1 MASTNQPY
9 IYVAQVILQ
18 PQPIFCRLASMATSF
33 STARAV
39 RNPISIC
46 LLVCLLGVSALSQA
60 EDFSVDMR
68 DTDIKEFIAT
78 IGKLTDKTIIIDDRV
93 KGKINIRSPRTVSA
107 SELYDI
113 FLVQLGVSGF
123 AVVDLGNNILKVIP
137 SQGAKL
143 EGIDVQT
150 DGDPLPRS
158 TENVV
163 TRVVQVNNVDV
174 NALVPILRPLVDNKT
189 GIIAP
194 YPASNVILITDRESN
209 VRRLLQII
217 IQVDKAD
224 TDDTEII
231 QLHNASAQDI
241 SKTLTTLMREQTKG
255 AEGARQMPMIT
266 ADERSN
272 SLLIRADKASR
283 AYLKKVIEKLDS
295 EVETDTN
302 TRVRYLKYAKAIDLV
317 PVLESISSS
326 ITTADKA
333 VAGKAPPQN
342 QSSINIK
349 AHEPTNSIVLSGTPS
364 LIKEIDNVIDKLD
377 IRRAQVHVEAI
388 IVEMTERRAKELGM
402 QWLFGSKD
410 GSSITP
416 VGGTNFNNL
425 GNGINTAGAAALAD
439 TASLA
444 GIMSN
449 VEGLSLG
456 LGRFDSS
463 GFNFAALIKALET
476 DTDSNILSTPSLM
489 TMDNVEASILV
500 GQEVP
505 VVTGSVAGDNN
516 SNPFQTISRE
526 EVGVKLKITPQVND
540 GSAVQL
546 KIEQEVSSVTGT
558 NSSDFITNKR
568 EINTTVLI
576 DDGATIVLGGL
587 IDDDVQE
594 SSSKVPLLG
603 DIPYLGR
610 LFRSDSTK
618 ILRRNLMVFIRPTII
633 RDQNSMTLISS
644 AKYGYIR
651 AQQLL
656 QEGQGIQLFRDEA
669 PRVLPEWTGM
679 SPSLPNLVAP
689 E

>member
-1 MASTNQPY
+1 MAWLKRFG
-9 IYVAQVILQ
+9 AL
-18 PQPIFCRLASMATSF
+18 
-33 STARAV
+33 
-39 RNPISIC
+39 
-46 LLVCLLGVSALSQA
+46 LLVFLLCFSSLTRA

-68 DTDIKEFIAT
+68 DTDIKEFIST
-78 IGKLTDKTIIIDDRV
+78 IGKLTNKTIIIDARV
-93 KGKINIRSPRTVSA
+93 KGKINIRSPRAVSA

-143 EGIDVQT
+143 AGIEVQT
-150 DGDPLPRS
+150 DSDALPRA
-158 TENVV
+158 TESVV

-231 QLHNASAQDI
+231 KLHNASAQTI
-241 SKTLTTLMREQTKG
+241 SQTLTTLMRGQGKG
-255 AEGARQMPMIT
+255 AEGARRLPMIT
-266 ADERSN
+266 ADERTN
-272 SLLIRADKASR
+272 SLLVRADKTSR
-283 AYLKKVIEKLDS
+283 AYLKKMIQKLDS
-295 EVETDTN
+295 EVATDTN

-317 PVLESISSS
+317 PVLESISSA

-333 VAGKAPPQN
+333 VAGKAPVQN

-349 AHEPTNSIVLSGTPS
+349 AHEPTNSIVMSGTPS
-364 LIKEIDNVIDKLD
+364 LIKEMDSVIVKLD

-388 IVEMTERRAKELGM
+388 IVEMSETRAKELGV

-410 GSSITP
+410 GTGIIP
-416 VGGTNFNNL
+416 AGGTNFRV
-425 GNGINTAGAAALAD
+425 GGARSISAVAAAALGENPA
-439 TASLA
+439 LA
-444 GIMSN
+444 VSG
-449 VEGLSLG
+449 EGLSLG
-456 LGRFDSS
+456 LGRFNSS
-463 GFNFAALIKALET
+463 GLNFAALINALQSDT
-476 DTDSNILSTPSLM
+476 DTNVLSTPSLM

-505 VVTGSVAGDNN
+505 IVTGSTTGDNN
-516 SNPFQTISRE
+516 SNPFQTISRQ
-526 EVGVKLKITPQVND
+526 EVGIKLRITPQVND

-546 KIEQEVSSVTGT
+546 KIEQEVSSISRTPAADIV
-558 NSSDFITNKR
+558 TNKR
-568 EINTTVLI
+568 EIKTTVLI
-576 DDGATIVLGGL
+576 DDGATVVLGGL
-587 IDDDVQE
+587 IDDNVE
-594 SSSKVPLLG
+594 EISSKVPLLG

-618 ILRRNLMVFIRPTII
+618 VERRNLMVFIRATII
-633 RDQNSMTLISS
+633 RDQSAMAEISTS
-644 AKYGYIR
+644 KYGYIR

-656 QEGQGIQLFRDEA
+656 QEAQGIQLFSDEA

-679 SPSLPNLVAP
+679 SPSLPNLVTP

>member
-1 MASTNQPY
+1 M
-9 IYVAQVILQ
+9 
-18 PQPIFCRLASMATSF
+18 R
-33 STARAV
+33 STAQIYPNRLQAITNAGLTSRSCWV
-39 RNPISIC
+39 TNAMAALKPLST
-46 LLVCLLGVSALSQA
+46 LLWVAWLSLATLVQA
-60 EDFSVDMR
+60 EEFSVDMR

-78 IGKLTDKTIIIDDRV
+78 IGKLTHKTIIIDDRV
-93 KGKINIRSPRTVSA
+93 KGKINIRSPRSVSA
-107 SELYDI
+107 AELYDI

-123 AVVDLGNNILKVIP
+123 AVVDLGNNLLKVIP
-137 SQGAKL
+137 SQGGKL
-143 EGIDVQT
+143 EGIAVQT

-158 TENVV
+158 SENLV

-224 TDDTEII
+224 SDDTEII
-231 QLHNASAQDI
+231 ALHNASAKDI
-241 SKTLTTLMREQTKG
+241 SQTLTTLMREQAKS

-266 ADERSN
+266 ADERTN

-283 AYLKKVIEKLDS
+283 AYLKKVIDKLDS
-295 EVETDTN
+295 EVETQTN
-302 TRVRYLKYAKAIDLV
+302 TRVRYLKYAKALDLV

-326 ITTADKA
+326 ITSASQP
-333 VAGKAPPQN
+333 VATKAPVQH
-342 QSSINIK
+342 QLSVQIK

-364 LIKEIDNVIDKLD
+364 LIKELDSVIDKLD

-388 IVEMTERRAKELGM
+388 IVEMSESRAKELGV

-416 VGGTNFNNL
+416 VAGTNFNNL
-425 GNGINTAGAAALAD
+425 DNGINTAGAAALAGG
-439 TASLA
+439 THLA
-444 GIMSN
+444 NIMAN

-456 LGRFDSS
+456 LGRFNGS
-463 GFNFAALIKALET
+463 GFNFATLIKALQS

-505 VVTGSVAGDNN
+505 VITGSTAGDNN
-516 SNPFQTISRE
+516 SNPFQTISRQ
-526 EVGVKLKITPQVND
+526 EVGIKLKITPQVND

-546 KIEQEVSSVTGT
+546 DIEQEVSSISGT
-558 NSSDFITNKR
+558 QAADIITNKR
-568 EINTTVLI
+568 EIKTRVLI

-618 ILRRNLMVFIRPTII
+618 VTRRNLMVFIRPSII
-633 RDQNSMTLISS
+633 RDQHAMASISTR
-644 AKYGYIR
+644 KYGYIR

-656 QEGQGIQLFRDEA
+656 QQGQGIQLFRDEA

-679 SPSLPNLVAP
+679 SPALSNLVAP

>member
-1 MASTNQPY
+1 M
-9 IYVAQVILQ
+9 
-18 PQPIFCRLASMATSF
+18 
-33 STARAV
+33 
-39 RNPISIC
+39 ISIN
-46 LLVCLLGVSALSQA
+46 LLYFRTTPALKTVCYASPLSRVALSIRALKQTSLLLSIVVMLGLSSLALA

-78 IGKLTDKTIIIDDRV
+78 IGKLTNKTIIIDDRV
-93 KGKINIRSPRTVSA
+93 KGKINIRSPRTLSE

-143 EGIDVQT
+143 SGIEVQT
-150 DGDPLPRS
+150 DDDALPS
-158 TENVV
+158 PTENVV
-163 TRVVQVNNVDV
+163 TRVVQVTNVDV

-224 TDDTEII
+224 SVDTEII
-231 QLHNASAQDI
+231 QLHNASAHEIGQ
-241 SKTLTTLMREQTKG
+241 TLTTLMREQTKG
-255 AEGARQMPMIT
+255 PESARQMPTIT

-272 SLLIRADKASR
+272 SLLIRADKSSR
-283 AYLKKVIEKLDS
+283 AYLKKVIRKLDS
-295 EVETDTN
+295 EVRTDTN

-317 PVLESISSS
+317 PVLESIGSS
-326 ITTADKA
+326 IASADKA
-333 VAGKAPPQN
+333 VADKAPLQN
-342 QSSINIK
+342 QTSINIK
-349 AHEPTNSIVLSGTPS
+349 AHEPTNSIVLSGSPS
-364 LIKEIDNVIDKLD
+364 LIKQLDSVIDKLD

-388 IVEMTERRAKELGM
+388 IVEMSETRAKELGV
-402 QWLFGSKD
+402 QWMFGSKN

-416 VGGTNFNNL
+416 VAGTNFTT
-425 GNGINTAGAAALAD
+425 GGAGTDTNSVATAALAGSP
-439 TASLA
+439 ALA
-444 GIMSN
+444 QGITMG
-449 VEGLSLG
+449 V
-456 LGRFDSS
+456 GRFASS
-463 GFNFAALIKALET
+463 GLNFAALINALQSDG
-476 DTDSNILSTPSLM
+476 DTNILSTPSLM

-500 GQEVP
+500 GEEVP
-505 VVTGSVAGDNN
+505 IITGASAGDNN
-516 SNPFQTISRE
+516 SNPFQTISRQ
-526 EVGVKLKITPQVND
+526 EVGIKLKITPQVND

-546 KIEQEVSSVTGT
+546 KIEQEVSSATVDERSTEI
-558 NSSDFITNKR
+558 ITKKR
-568 EINTTVLI
+568 EIKTTVLI

-587 IDDDVQE
+587 IDDSVQE
-594 SSSKVPLLG
+594 NSSKVPLLG

-610 LFRSDSTK
+610 LFRSDSTTVV
-618 ILRRNLMVFIRPTII
+618 RRNLMVFIRPTII
-633 RDQNSMTLISS
+633 RDQSAMAAISTS
-644 AKYGYIR
+644 KYGYIR

-656 QEGQGIQLFRDEA
+656 QESHGIQLFPDEA

-679 SPSLPNLVAP
+679 SASRPNLVAP

>member
-1 MASTNQPY
+1 MISTNLL
-9 IYVAQVILQ
+9 YVSSTPATKT
-18 PQPIFCRLASMATSF
+18 ASDTSLLCMAGVFMRFMKQTCVLLSF
-33 STARAV
+33 V
-39 RNPISIC
+39 
-46 LLVCLLGVSALSQA
+46 LVLGLSSPALA
-60 EDFSVDMR
+60 EDFNIDMR

-78 IGKLTDKTIIIDDRV
+78 IGKLTNKTIIIDDRV
-93 KGKINIRSPRTVSA
+93 KGKINIRSPRALSET
-107 SELYDI
+107 ELYDI

-123 AVVDLGNNILKVIP
+123 TVVDLGNNILKVIP
-137 SQGAKL
+137 AQGAKL
-143 EGIDVQT
+143 EGIEVQA
-150 DGDPLPRS
+150 DDDALPS
-158 TENVV
+158 SSEKVV
-163 TRVVQVNNVDV
+163 TRVVRVSNVDV
-174 NALVPILRPLVDNKT
+174 NALVPILRPLVDNKI

-224 TDDTEII
+224 SVDTEII
-231 QLHNASAQDI
+231 KLHNASAQEMGQ
-241 SKTLTTLMREQTKG
+241 TLTRLMNEQPK
-255 AEGARQMPMIT
+255 APASSKQMPMIT

-272 SLLIRADKASR
+272 SLLIRGDKSSR
-283 AYLKKVIEKLDS
+283 AYLKKVINKLDS
-295 EVETDTN
+295 EITTDTN
-302 TRVRYLKYAKAIDLV
+302 TRVRYLKYAKATDLV
-317 PVLESISSS
+317 PVLESIGSS
-326 ITTADKA
+326 ITSTDSGAE
-333 VAGKAPPQN
+333 GKGPLQN
-342 QSSINIK
+342 QASINIK

-364 LIKEIDNVIDKLD
+364 LIKQLDSVIYKLD

-388 IVEMTERRAKELGM
+388 IVEMSETRAKELGV
-402 QWLFGSKD
+402 QWLFGSKE

-416 VGGTNFNNL
+416 VAGTNFSTA
-425 GNGINTAGAAALAD
+425 GPGINSLGAAALSGSAD
-439 TASLA
+439 LA
-444 GIMSN
+444 TLMSG

-456 LGRFDSS
+456 LGRFKNA
-463 GFNFAALIKALET
+463 GFNFAALINALQS

-505 VVTGSVAGDNN
+505 VITGATAGDNN
-516 SNPFQTISRE
+516 SNPFQTISRQ
-526 EVGVKLKITPQVND
+526 EVGIKLKITPQVND

-546 KIEQEVSSVTGT
+546 KIEQEVSSISGT
-558 NSSDFITNKR
+558 VLADIVTNKR
-568 EINTTVLI
+568 EIKTTVLI

-618 ILRRNLMVFIRPTII
+618 VVRRNLMVFIRPTII
-633 RDQNSMTLISS
+633 RDQSAMAAISTS
-644 AKYGYIR
+644 KYGYIR

-656 QEGQGIQLFRDEA
+656 QENQGIKLFPEDA
-669 PRVLPEWTGM
+669 SRVLPEWTGM
-679 SPSLPNLVAP
+679 NPARSNLVAP